1 MDNIDKDI
9 LGVNAVSTAFAKMG
23 WTLRERGRI
32 DYGIDADV
40 EVKSDGKYQNKHI
53 ALQIKSG
60 DSYLKVK
67 KNGKISY
74 SVDEWHYK
82 YWLKSDR
89 PVLILFYDIDKD
101 VIIWEH
107 VCLSNLKLAKS
118 NHIIEI
124 EPSKQLTINSKDE
137 LDGIIS
143 NYQPFEDFE
152 IDSDCVNFEYS
163 IYCYKEIKPLLENN
177 ISNLIYFKNKFNKL
191 SQTSKPNTQILI
203 KLFKDYTKKLSIDI
217 DLIYENYC
225 KSHWYIDE
233 LPNKLNSSERD
244 ELNKIIILNK
254 QIVSDN
260 IRIWASN
267 ADYFAQLNH
276 PNIPPNLQQAAI
288 NLIFRINEYISMMEI
303 IIDTQNSIQNKL
315 KI

>member
-163 IYCYKEIKPLLENN
+163 IYCYKEIEIVLESI
-177 ISNLIYFKNKFNKL
+177 ISNIRYFRNKINAQTL
-191 SQTSKPNTQILI
+191 TSKPNTNILI
-203 KLFKDYTKKLSIDI
+203 KLFKDFTRRLST
-217 DLIYENYC
+217 DLDLTYENYC
-225 KSHWYIDE
+225 KSYWYID
-233 LPNKLNSSERD
+233 KLTAN
-244 ELNKIIILNK
+244 LNHFEKNDLNDIIDLNIK
-254 QIVSDN
+254 SVQDN
-260 IRIWASN
+260 IRIFTGMGR
-267 ADYFAQLNH
+267 DFAIMIH
-276 PNIPPNLQQAAI
+276 ANIPFKLQQAAK
-288 NLIFRINEYISMMEI
+288 NLIFRINEHISMMEI